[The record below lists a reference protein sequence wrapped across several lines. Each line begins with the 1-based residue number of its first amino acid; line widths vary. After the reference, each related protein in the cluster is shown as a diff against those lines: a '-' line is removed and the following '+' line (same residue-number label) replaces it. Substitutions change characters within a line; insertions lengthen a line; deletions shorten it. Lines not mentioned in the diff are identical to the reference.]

1 MTLRYPSWRR
11 PQFQV
16 IRNSRAMVLLVAI
29 VMAGCSD
36 DPAITITN
44 SSGQPLDNVVV
55 SGSGFSQSIGAMSPG
70 AQREVAV
77 DPRGES
83 GVRLTFDVG
92 EQHVDSGDQG
102 YFEGS
107 GGYHVAA
114 SIQPDLTVSV
124 SSELRGY

>member
-1 MTLRYPSWRR
+1 MRRCLSSRR
-11 PQFQV
+11 PQVHVMQDPRV
-16 IRNSRAMVLLVAI
+16 MVLLVSF
-29 VMAGCSD
+29 VVAGCSD
-36 DPAITITN
+36 DPTITITN
-44 SSGQPLDNVVV
+44 RSGEALDNVVV
-55 SGSGFSQSIGAMSPG
+55 SGSGFSQSIEAMSPD

-114 SIQPDLTVSV
+114 TVQPDLTVSV
-124 SSELRGY
+124 SSELSGY